1 MQTIKLNHTL
11 RENVDHGF
19 VSSTE
24 EIFDFPNQNFVDICT
39 IIIIII
45 SVFIIIEI
53 LLTTVA
59 ENKGRNQKPFNS
71 RS

>member
-24 EIFDFPNQNFVDICT
+24 EIFDFPN
-39 IIIIII
+39 
-45 SVFIIIEI
+45 
-53 LLTTVA
+53 
-59 ENKGRNQKPFNS
+59 
-71 RS
+71 